1 MSFRQSVPFTFILCV
16 AGLSF
21 AGTVAVAAFAQP
33 VVNPQ
38 TAPQVQFVT
47 ADELKAV
54 LAKNK
59 PVTVIDVRATN
70 DLGQSK
76 IKGAIH
82 VKLRRLQARLA
93 LPPLNNIPRNGE
105 VVTYCACPNDEAS
118 IRAAQIL
125 SDAGF
130 KHVRALKGGW
140 VAWKKTDG
148 QVEPRPRGL

>member
-1 MSFRQSVPFTFILCV
+1 MSFRQSVAFTFTLY
-16 AGLSF
+16 F
-21 AGTVAVAAFAQP
+21 AGMSLVGMGAVVAFAQP
-33 VVNPQ
+33 LVNPQ
-38 TAPQVQFVT
+38 TSQVQFVT
-47 ADELKAV
+47 ADELKAM

-59 PVTVIDVRATN
+59 PVTIIDVRATS

-93 LPPLNNIPRNGE
+93 LPPLNNIPRNSE

-118 IRAAQIL
+118 VRAAQIL
-125 SDAGF
+125 MDAGF
-130 KHVRALKGGW
+130 KGVRALKGGW

-148 QVEPRPRGL
+148 QVELRPKGL